1 MPEGKP
7 LNREPALQELISS
20 FMTPVTEGY
29 DRNHSVL
36 PELNGDTHRVRIDGA
51 VKRSLELSV
60 SDLQNDFEQHDVV
73 CALQCAGNRRNT
85 MRVKIKEV
93 QGINWFDAAV
103 MNCKWTGPRLR
114 DVLDRAGISLNTNE
128 NEASHVAFACN
139 SATCEDDTW
148 YGASIPLTRALRED
162 ADVLLALKMNDEP
175 LTKAHG
181 YPVRVVTPGIAGARA
196 VKWLDHI
203 TVQTQESENFYQQHD
218 YKVLPPEATDAES
231 ASKFWAGV
239 PPVQEMPVNSTIA
252 TPVEG
257 STAQRD
263 AAGCITVA
271 GYALP
276 SGDDGPVVK
285 VEVSADA
292 GDHWIE
298 AELLHGEGE
307 GKWSWKLW
315 KCQLPISTG
324 FSKIIHCRATD
335 AAGNTQPE
343 RSQWNLRGVCYNGYG
358 EVTGL
363 TVNSVPF
370 ARLVELSGPA
380 LRSFGVLGAWPPGSL
395 DNRNFL
401 VLWRVP
407 SVTATPLDAAAVA
420 TSPPAGPARA
430 SMGTNSLKNSS
441 SLIDALDEPGREP
454 VDDAEGEARP
464 GELGMYAGAGPTVV
478 TGCGGLL
485 LK

>member
-20 FMTPVTEGY
+20 FITPVTEGY

-103 MNCKWTGPRLR
+103 MNY
-114 DVLDRAGISLNTNE
+114 RAGTSLDDNE
-128 NEASHVAFACN
+128 YEVSHVAFACN
-139 SATCEDDTW
+139 AAACEDDTW
-148 YGASIPLTRALRED
+148 YGASIPLARALRED
-162 ADVLLALKMNDEP
+162 ADILLALKMNDQP

-203 TVQTQESENFYQQHD
+203 TVQTRESENFYQQHD

-231 ASKFWAGV
+231 ASKFWSIV

-257 STAQRD
+257 STVQRD
-263 AAGCITVA
+263 KAGCVTVA

-276 SGDDGPVVK
+276 RGDDGPVVK

-292 GDHWIE
+292 GHHWIE
-298 AELLHGEGE
+298 AELLRGEGE

-324 FSKIIHCRATD
+324 TSKAIYSRATD

-358 EVTGL
+358 EVTD
-363 TVNSVPF
+363 VKF
-370 ARLVELSGPA
+370 
-380 LRSFGVLGAWPPGSL
+380 
-395 DNRNFL
+395 
-401 VLWRVP
+401 
-407 SVTATPLDAAAVA
+407 
-420 TSPPAGPARA
+420 
-430 SMGTNSLKNSS
+430 K
-441 SLIDALDEPGREP
+441 
-454 VDDAEGEARP
+454 
-464 GELGMYAGAGPTVV
+464 
-478 TGCGGLL
+478 
-485 LK
+485 